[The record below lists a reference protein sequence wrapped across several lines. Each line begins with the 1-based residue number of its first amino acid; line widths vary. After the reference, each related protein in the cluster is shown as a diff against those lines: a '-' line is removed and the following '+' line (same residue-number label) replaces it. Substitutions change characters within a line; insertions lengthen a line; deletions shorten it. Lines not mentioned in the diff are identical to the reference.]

1 MSESA
6 SAQGRAVGVREVA
19 ARAGVSRQTVSR
31 VLNDHPEVA
40 ADTRMRVL
48 KAMDELD
55 YRMNNAARALGTRRS
70 RTLGIL
76 ASDALQ
82 YGPSRSIA
90 ALEASA
96 RAVGYWV
103 SAAFASAG
111 DAQAVVSAVD
121 HLIAQ
126 GVEGIVVVAPHARTL
141 DVLDALRV
149 DVPIVT
155 LHSSGHGSRGLSVDQ
170 VAGARL
176 AVAALADAG
185 HTRIAHL
192 AGPADWLEAE
202 SRADGF
208 TAELAARGIAH
219 GLVIEGDWSAG
230 SGYAALGA
238 VRAAGVTAV
247 FAANDQ
253 MALGLLGAL
262 HEAGLSVPADVSV
275 VGFDDVPDSAYY
287 WPRLTTIRQDFDE
300 LARRAVAALISG
312 ADAAASDLA
321 PVAPV
326 LVVRDSVARPASPT
340 DRPPRPARP
349 SPAECTACGRVHALS
364 TAVARALGECT

>member
-1 MSESA
+1 MTEESA
-6 SAQGRAVGVREVA
+6 AAAARAVGVRDVA

-40 ADTRMRVL
+40 VDTRERVL
-48 KAMDELD
+48 RAMDELG

-70 RTLGIL
+70 RTIGVL

-90 ALEASA
+90 AIEASA
-96 RAVGYWV
+96 RDAGYWV
-103 SAAFASAG
+103 SAAFADAG
-111 DAQAVVSAVD
+111 DADAVVAAVD

-141 DVLDALRV
+141 EVLGGLRV
-149 DVPIVT
+149 AVRIVT
-155 LHSSGHGSRGLSVDQ
+155 LHSAGRGHQGLSVDQ

-176 AVAALADAG
+176 AVGALADAG
-185 HTRIAHL
+185 HTRIALL

-208 TAELAARGIAH
+208 AAELAARGLPA
-219 GLVIEGDWSAG
+219 GPVFAGDWSAG
-230 SGYAALGA
+230 SGYAAAEGI
-238 VRAAGVTAV
+238 RASGVTAV

-253 MALGLLGAL
+253 MALGLLGGL
-262 HEAGLSVPADVSV
+262 HEAGIAVPADISV
-275 VGFDDVPDSAYY
+275 VGFDDVPDAGFY

-300 LARRAVAALISG
+300 LAHRAVAAIVG
-312 ADAAASDLA
+312 GEDAAASDLA

-326 LVVRDSVARPASPT
+326 LVARASIA
-340 DRPPRPARP
+340 PPRD
-349 SPAECTACGRVHALS
+349 
-364 TAVARALGECT
+364 